1 MGSSIVYEPLCPGV
15 DRMSRPI
22 LITGAAGFIG
32 SHVAEALIS
41 RGVSVVGVDNFD
53 AMYATHFKKQN
64 LAEVEHSSQHT
75 PELFRFIDADIT
87 DPHAVSELF
96 TLLQPSGVIHLAAR
110 AGVRPSIE
118 DPAGYMK
125 ANVLATANILHAA
138 SRHMEHGCSRVVCAS
153 SSSVYGNCPVAPFHE
168 EMDVSTPISP
178 YAASKRA
185 NELQAFTH
193 HYLTN
198 QPVAMLRFFTVYGP
212 RQRPDLAISKFL
224 SRVAKGETIEMFGD
238 GHTSRDYTFVSDIVR
253 GVLSAYDAIP
263 QHGYR
268 VWNLGSD
275 RPTTL
280 TDLIA
285 AISTT
290 VGKPAQ
296 IVHKPMQQGDVERTW
311 ADLSRSAKE
320 LNYRATTS
328 LADGL
333 ASQYAWMKR
342 T

>member
-1 MGSSIVYEPLCPGV
+1 
-15 DRMSRPI
+15 MSRPI

-32 SHVAEALIS
+32 SHVAEALIAS
-41 RGVSVVGVDNFD
+41 GTSVVGVDNFD

-64 LAEVEHSSQHT
+64 LADIEQSSRHA

-87 DPHAVSELF
+87 DAATVNELF
-96 TLLQPSGVIHLAAR
+96 SLLQPCGVIHLAAR

-125 ANVLATANILHAA
+125 SNVLATANILHAA
-138 SRHMEHGCSRVVCAS
+138 GKNLANGCSRVVAAS

-193 HYLTN
+193 HHLTR

-224 SRVAKGETIEMFGD
+224 SRIAKGESIEMFGD
-238 GHTSRDYTFVSDIVR
+238 GHTSRDYTYVSDIVQ
-253 GVLSAYDAIP
+253 GVLAAYQAIP
-263 QHGYR
+263 SHGYR

-280 TDLIA
+280 TDLIST
-285 AISTT
+285 ISTT

-320 LNYRATTS
+320 LRYQATTA
-328 LADGL
+328 LATGI
-333 ASQYAWMKR
+333 AAQYEWMKR
-342 T
+342 S

>member
-1 MGSSIVYEPLCPGV
+1 
-15 DRMSRPI
+15 MSRPI

-32 SHVAEALIS
+32 SHVAEALIA

-64 LAEVEHSSQHT
+64 LSDIEHSARLT

-87 DPHAVSELF
+87 DPHTVNELF

-118 DPAGYMK
+118 DPAGYMRS
-125 ANVLATANILHAA
+125 NVLATANILHAA
-138 SRHMEHGCSRVVCAS
+138 GSHLSHGCSRVVCAS

-193 HYLTN
+193 HHLTN

-224 SRVAKGETIEMFGD
+224 SRVAKGEPIEMFGD
-238 GHTSRDYTFVSDIVR
+238 GHTSRDYTYVADIVR
-253 GVLSAYDAIP
+253 GVLSAYDTIP
-263 QHGYR
+263 AHGYR

-280 TDLIA
+280 NDLIS
-285 AISTT
+285 AISAT
-290 VGKPAQ
+290 VEKPSH

-311 ADLSRSAKE
+311 ADLSRSAME
-320 LNYRATTS
+320 LKYRATTT

-333 ASQYAWMKR
+333 AAQYAWMKR
-342 T
+342 S

>member
-1 MGSSIVYEPLCPGV
+1 
-15 DRMSRPI
+15 MSRPI

-32 SHVAEALIS
+32 SHVAEALIAS
-41 RGVSVVGVDNFD
+41 GTSVVGVDNFD

-64 LAEVEHSSQHT
+64 LADIEQSSRHA

-87 DPHAVSELF
+87 DAATVNELF
-96 TLLQPSGVIHLAAR
+96 SLLQPCGVIHLAAR

-118 DPAGYMK
+118 DPSGYMK
-125 ANVLATANILHAA
+125 SNVLATANILHAA
-138 SRHMEHGCSRVVCAS
+138 GKNLANGCSRVVAAS

-193 HYLTN
+193 HHLTR

-224 SRVAKGETIEMFGD
+224 SRIAKGETIEMYGD
-238 GHTSRDYTFVSDIVR
+238 GHTSRDYTYVSDIVQ
-253 GVLSAYDAIP
+253 GVLAAYQAIP
-263 QHGYR
+263 SHGYR

-280 TDLIA
+280 TDLIST
-285 AISTT
+285 ISTT

-320 LNYRATTS
+320 LSYQATTA
-328 LADGL
+328 LATGI
-333 ASQYAWMKR
+333 AAQYEWMKR
-342 T
+342 S

>member
-1 MGSSIVYEPLCPGV
+1 
-15 DRMSRPI
+15 MSRPI

-32 SHVAEALIS
+32 SHVAEALTA
-41 RGVSVVGVDNFD
+41 RGVSVVGLDNFD

-64 LAEVEHSSQHT
+64 LADIEQSSRHA

-87 DPHAVSELF
+87 DPQVVNELF

-118 DPAGYMK
+118 DPAGYMRS
-125 ANVLATANILHAA
+125 NVLATANILHAA
-138 SRHMEHGCSRVVCAS
+138 GKHAEHGCSRVVAAS

-168 EMDVSTPISP
+168 DMDVSTPISP

-193 HYLTN
+193 HHLTR

-224 SRVAKGETIEMFGD
+224 SRVAKEEPIEMFGD
-238 GHTSRDYTFVSDIVR
+238 GHTSRDYTYVADIVR
-253 GVLSAYDAIP
+253 GVLGAYDAIP
-263 QHGYR
+263 HHGYR

-280 TDLIA
+280 TDLINA
-285 AISTT
+285 VGVT
-290 VGKPAQ
+290 VGKPVQ
-296 IVHKPMQQGDVERTW
+296 ITHKPTQQGDVERTW
-311 ADLSRSAKE
+311 ADLSRSSKE
-320 LNYRATTS
+320 LSYRATTS

-333 ASQYAWMKR
+333 AAQYDWMKR

>member
-1 MGSSIVYEPLCPGV
+1 
-15 DRMSRPI
+15 MSRPI

-32 SHVAEALIS
+32 SHVAEALIA
-41 RGVSVVGVDNFD
+41 RGISVVGVDNFD

-64 LAEVEHSSQHT
+64 LSDVEQSARHA

-87 DPHAVSELF
+87 DANAVNELF

-125 ANVLATANILHAA
+125 ANVLATANILHASGMHNA
-138 SRHMEHGCSRVVCAS
+138 HGCSRVVCAS

-193 HYLTN
+193 HHLTG

-212 RQRPDLAISKFL
+212 RQRPDLAINKFL
-224 SRVAKGETIEMFGD
+224 SRVARGESIEMFGD
-238 GHTSRDYTFVSDIVR
+238 GHTSRDYTFVNDIVR
-253 GVLSAYDAIP
+253 GVLSAYEAIP
-263 QHGYR
+263 THGYR

-280 TDLIA
+280 NDLIS

-320 LNYRATTS
+320 LQYRATTT

-333 ASQYAWMKR
+333 AAQYEWMKR
-342 T
+342 S

>member
-1 MGSSIVYEPLCPGV
+1 
-15 DRMSRPI
+15 MSRPI

-32 SHVAEALIS
+32 SHVAEALVAQ
-41 RGVSVVGVDNFD
+41 GTSVVGVDNFD

-64 LAEVEHSSQHT
+64 LSDIEQSSRHA

-87 DPHAVSELF
+87 DQNAVNELF
-96 TLLQPSGVIHLAAR
+96 NLLQPSGVIHLAAR

-118 DPAGYMK
+118 DPAGYMRS
-125 ANVLATANILHAA
+125 NVLATANILHAA
-138 SRHMEHGCSRVVCAS
+138 GKHMDQGCSRVVAAS

-168 EMDVSTPISP
+168 DMDVSTPISP

-193 HYLTN
+193 HHLTR

-212 RQRPDLAISKFL
+212 RQRPDLAICKFL
-224 SRVAKGETIEMFGD
+224 SKVARSETIEMFGD
-238 GHTSRDYTFVSDIVR
+238 GHTSRDYTFVADIVR
-253 GVLSAYDAIP
+253 GVLAAYQAIP
-263 QHGYR
+263 SHGYR

-275 RPTTL
+275 RPTSL
-280 TDLIA
+280 TDLISA
-285 AISTT
+285 VSAT

-311 ADLSRSAKE
+311 ADLSRSSKE
-320 LNYRATTS
+320 LAYRASTPLTE
-328 LADGL
+328 GL
-333 ASQYAWMKR
+333 AAQFAWMKQS
-342 T
+342 